1 MNTRRILLVTAPRT
15 ATLAPIYAAL
25 LLLVALSLLGL
36 VVAAWPTDPVPVGS
50 AAAHVEAA
58 ANRHTVEEDLRQSPR
73 NHGSRV
79 RAIWL

>member
-1 MNTRRILLVTAPRT
+1 MNTRRILLVTTPHK

-36 VVAAWPTDPVPVGS
+36 LV
-50 AAAHVEAA
+50 
-58 ANRHTVEEDLRQSPR
+58 EDLRQSPTPQGAR
-73 NHGSRV
+73 D